1 MLFRRYATM
10 RLAFVTAGML
20 FAAAAAC
27 VLVLGWAAE
36 DEAQQHRV
44 LALNSL
50 ARQAAIRLDH
60 DMEQRV
66 SQLTEVVAGGGL
78 RSLEHPSSIRTL
90 IEGVKESWA
99 PYAWIGVTDAAG
111 RVVAASEGLL
121 DGNDVSARPWFQ
133 HGRAGFFLGDVH
145 EAALL
150 ASRLR
155 GPEGEPLRFVDI
167 ALPLLDADGG
177 LMGVLG
183 AHIYWEWAKQVEQ
196 SVVSPSQETRATELL
211 IVSVDGQVLLGPRD
225 LQGTLLEPSLTA
237 KATHAARPTGSV
249 REWPDGGI
257 YLSTAVVAPGE
268 GKFHGLGW
276 TVVARQ
282 PLTKATQSTRD
293 IVLIALAAGAC
304 LSLLIGSF
312 TWLLLRQARS
322 SRGVGPA
329 PLEVQQRSQAA
340 SNRLRGDT
348 PASVAW
354 PPRRQQDPR
363 QRGSH

>member
-1 MLFRRYATM
+1 M
-10 RLAFVTAGML
+10 

-27 VLVLGWAAE
+27 VLWLGAVAE
-36 DEAQQHRV
+36 GEAQQQRV
-44 LALNSL
+44 LSLNSL
-50 ARQAAIRLDH
+50 ARQAAIQLDH
-60 DMEQRV
+60 GMAERV
-66 SQLTEVVAGGGL
+66 SQLTDVVASGDL
-78 RSLEHPSSIRTL
+78 RSLHHSPSIREL
-90 IEGVKESWA
+90 LERVKGSWA

-111 RVVAASEGLL
+111 RVVAASGGLL
-121 DGNDVSARPWFQ
+121 EANDVSARPWFQ
-133 HGRAGFFLGDVH
+133 HGCGGLFVGDVH

-177 LMGVLG
+177 LLGVLG
-183 AHIYWEWAKQVEQ
+183 AHIFWDWAKQVEQ
-196 SVVSPSQETRATELL
+196 SVLSSSQEASGIELL
-211 IVSVDGQVLLGPRD
+211 IISVDDQVLLGPPG

-237 KATHAARPTGSV
+237 KVTHATQPSGSV
-249 REWPDGGI
+249 REWPDGRF

-268 GKFHGLGW
+268 GNFHGVGW

-282 PLTKATQSTRD
+282 PLAHTTQNTRD
-293 IVLIALAAGAC
+293 VVLIALAAGAC
-304 LSLLIGSF
+304 LFLLIGGV
-312 TWLLLRQARS
+312 TWLLLRRARS
-322 SRGVGPA
+322 SRGVGCA
-329 PLEVQQRSQAA
+329 PLEVQQSQAA
-340 SNRLRGDT
+340 SSRLSRDT